1 MNPRDTKQ
9 NLQTLCQLVPECA
22 PELLESVDQTLGV
35 ETCPKTN
42 RKFLT
47 CDYNRDE
54 NSFRS
59 PWSGEYV
66 PALSDGTTP
75 SAETRMLEVLAND
88 SFDVYRDLYFEG
100 GISSVYLW
108 DQDEGIAGAALF
120 KKHSEQKA
128 AGNDSANWDSIHVFE
143 IEPNGRRSATY
154 RLTSTVMLDL
164 QDSNSKIGKLDLAGS
179 ITRQHER
186 NMATEDS
193 ASHIANI
200 GTLIEEVESSL
211 RNTLNEVYFGK
222 TKDILGDLRSVAKL
236 TEVEEEKAR
245 QSEVAKSLGR

>member
-1 MNPRDTKQ
+1 MNPRDVKH
-9 NLQTLCQLVPECA
+9 NLKTLCQLVPDCA
-22 PELLESVDQTLGV
+22 PELLESVDQPLGV

-66 PALSDGTTP
+66 PPLSDGAVP
-75 SAETRMLEVLAND
+75 SEETRKLEILANE

-108 DQDEGIAGAALF
+108 DQEDGLAGAALF
-120 KKHSEQKA
+120 KKHSG
-128 AGNDSANWDSIHVFE
+128 AGDNSANWDSLHVFE
-143 IEPNGRRSATY
+143 IEINGRRSATY

-164 QDSNSKIGKLDLAGS
+164 SDKNDKIGKLDLAGS
-179 ITRQHER
+179 LTRQHER
-186 NMATEDS
+186 SMPTEDS
-193 ASHIANI
+193 ASHVANI

-222 TKDILGDLRSVAKL
+222 TKDILGDLRSVTKL

-245 QSEVAKSLGR
+245 QGEVARSLAH